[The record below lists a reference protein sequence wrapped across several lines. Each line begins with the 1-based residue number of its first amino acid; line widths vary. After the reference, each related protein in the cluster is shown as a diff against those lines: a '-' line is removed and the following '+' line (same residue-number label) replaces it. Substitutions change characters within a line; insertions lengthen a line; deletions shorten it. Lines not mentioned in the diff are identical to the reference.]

1 MVIKVVYHFA
11 DSNLGVEISS
21 KKGLME
27 KEERE
32 EFLNFFFLP
41 GRWVNDLPWGKK
53 GLPGEPGVGGNYT
66 YELQNEVHP
75 RQLSKIFPTLY
86 KYLPVTASRLLYH
99 TNNTYFSRINFSLDH
114 S

>member
-32 EFLNFFFLP
+32 EFLNFFFFA
-41 GRWVNDLPWGKK
+41 WEVGK
-53 GLPGEPGVGGNYT
+53 
-66 YELQNEVHP
+66 
-75 RQLSKIFPTLY
+75 
-86 KYLPVTASRLLYH
+86 
-99 TNNTYFSRINFSLDH
+99 
-114 S
+114 